1 MFCFSFLSLVLF
13 SSISFSFDTTIKS
26 NFDVSF
32 FIQKLTQNHS
42 EDTGFFAFKLVKEY
56 HLLAHDLF

>member
-26 NFDVSF
+26 NFDVSLF

-42 EDTGFFAFKLVKEY
+42 EDTGLCIQACEGISFAY
-56 HLLAHDLF
+56 S